1 VAAAG
6 HLLQFSRLALPLLRG
21 GKVPSPAG
29 LYIASTP
36 LLPAVVGLLLA
47 EAAREDRLASF
58 TYRRLS
64 LSLALSVLPPL
75 AFAAT
80 RLSGVA
86 RASVLLT
93 SLLTLVAALKSWAY
107 GARGWSLSTSTY
119 HKELA
124 AGARQIL
131 AGLLP
136 GYNSLKLNPARW
148 PSSAAYLLSAYFLI
162 FVTLQNLL
170 PSPAPLAIRAWRMS
184 RLQLLSTIAFCLKD
198 AADRGRLAGERAAT
212 PRASERSERQASEA
226 SAKKAH
232 PSAAETGSP
241 GERKRAGGSGTPRPT
256 PATDD
261 DERGAPTPTR
271 VAAALLR
278 QKRAS
283 ERVVGGR
290 PPEPPLRPAR
300 LHTCSAAHVLHTCL
314 LLNHL
319 LPLHSLRS
327 PPLAGS
333 TFVRLNALLVV
344 TSAPYAWVLVSGVG
358 PISNPLWGAAF
369 GAIAGLGAVQC
380 LRQVLAKKL
389 QQ

>member
-1 VAAAG
+1 MMFLALVLALAVAVFLLPSAAGFHAPLALQSKATSKTFVSFALPPLSSPKEETRRTRVVAGHSVAAAG

-119 HKELA
+119 LKELA

-198 AADRGRLAGERAAT
+198 AADRGRLAG
-212 PRASERSERQASEA
+212 
-226 SAKKAH
+226 
-232 PSAAETGSP
+232 
-241 GERKRAGGSGTPRPT
+241 
-256 PATDD
+256 
-261 DERGAPTPTR
+261 
-271 VAAALLR
+271 
-278 QKRAS
+278 
-283 ERVVGGR
+283 
-290 PPEPPLRPAR
+290 
-300 LHTCSAAHVLHTCL
+300 
-314 LLNHL
+314 
-319 LPLHSLRS
+319 
-327 PPLAGS
+327 S